1 MKIGVFDSGR
11 GGEFIANGLS
21 ALLPDNDYVVIDDR
35 DHVPYGS
42 RTDPEVIALTGTAI
56 QPLLNAGCPIIVIAC
71 NTATMASIEY
81 LRATYKSTLFV
92 GIEPM
97 IKPAATLSK
106 SRHITVLGTP
116 LTMASS
122 RYSHLKA
129 THASGLRIDEPD
141 ASGWAA
147 HIEHDNADHISFEAL
162 SQSVADGSDVIVLA
176 CTHYITL
183 KDKLESLY
191 PDVTVLEPTEAIAR
205 QISLLRDV
213 HGL

>member
-1 MKIGVFDSGR
+1 
-11 GGEFIANGLS
+11 
-21 ALLPDNDYVVIDDR
+21 
-35 DHVPYGS
+35 
-42 RTDPEVIALTGTAI
+42 
-56 QPLLNAGCPIIVIAC
+56 
-71 NTATMASIEY
+71 
-81 LRATYKSTLFV
+81 
-92 GIEPM
+92 M

-116 LTMASS
+116 LTMASC

-129 THASGLRIDEPD
+129 THASGLRVDEPD

-191 PDVTVLEPTEAIAR
+191 SDVTVLEPTEAIAR